1 MAYEG
6 GSGGDIKV
14 FNPSRELAIEI
25 TLDIMKAHRD
35 AFKQART
42 GEIQGLNPAELND
55 KQRKLNQV
63 QALGKIISWQ
73 REMIKEARGK
83 VRNTEYEKWRK
94 KNDTDE
100 LRTENPFEKEENDYT
115 TLIFLRDFLIYCFN
129 SIERAEETRDI
140 KDDFLI
146 IRQRNDGEFYKLTN
160 NFKDMLN
167 ELENTYETINAIL
180 HKHEIISEGIKENN
194 KETYE
199 ELEKE
204 AMMRVREG

>member
-1 MAYEG
+1 MAYDG

-42 GEIQGLNPAELND
+42 GEIQGVNPYELSD

-83 VRNTEYEKWRK
+83 VKNTEYEKWRK
-94 KNDTDE
+94 KNDTEE
-100 LRTENPFEKEENDYT
+100 LRRENPFEKEDNDYT
-115 TLIFLRDFLIYCFN
+115 TLLFLRDFLIYCFN
-129 SIERAEETRDI
+129 SIEIAEETRDI

-146 IRQRNDGEFYKLTN
+146 IRHNNSGEYYKLTD
-160 NFKDMLN
+160 NFKEMLN
-167 ELENTYETINAIL
+167 ELENTYETINSIL
-180 HKHEIISEGIKENN
+180 HKHEIISAGLEENN

-204 AMMRVREG
+204 AMNRVREG